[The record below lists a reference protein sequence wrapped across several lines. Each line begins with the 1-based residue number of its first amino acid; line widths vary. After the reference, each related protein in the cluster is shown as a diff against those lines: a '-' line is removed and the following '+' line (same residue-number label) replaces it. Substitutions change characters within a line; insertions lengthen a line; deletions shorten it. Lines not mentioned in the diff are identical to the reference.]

1 MKKDDVYREYKFYTA
16 SSDIYRA
23 YKLGIFDMEE
33 VENKVVPIVTE
44 KNNALVL
51 KKKKGKNTSLL
62 DEIKREDFTNNN
74 AVILKKREN
83 KREKKVR
90 FGVKS
95 NLIEENNL
103 PYFEEIRSEE
113 KQENENDKIEEFSRI
128 SNNSTD
134 RTYSQKTGGNNSFYT
149 NVDDRIYHNREIID
163 DRSDNGVDNYDA
175 YNGANNG
182 DKNKNT
188 DKNARKVK
196 NSGGKRK
203 KNGVLLVGLFMVAVF
218 MITFFACNFFIP
230 NSWGEDEIDKF
241 YFAVGKTAVTYED
254 AKSIADAYKAK
265 GGAGFIM
272 ESDLFVIADVYKTK
286 EEAESV
292 INNPNNKNAFSE
304 IQTLKEREYC
314 YDYVD
319 KNMLMVVSSALSY
332 VDTAFYDLKRISTGY
347 SQKEIDDIEA
357 KSRIVKVASKLKT
370 IKEMYDDNAVGVAN
384 DKVLRLKAQLGAAY
398 KQVADLSKSTNL
410 ASSIRYVYTSILIL
424 HIGLIE
430 DSYLKNDLPNRY

>member
-74 AVILKKREN
+74 AVILKKRGN

-113 KQENENDKIEEFSRI
+113 EKNKNEKIEEFSRI

-149 NVDDRIYHNREIID
+149 NVDDRIYRNREIID

-188 DKNARKVK
+188 DKNARKGK

-272 ESDLFVIADVYKTK
+272 ENDLFVIADVYKTK

-384 DKVLRLKAQLGAAY
+384 DKVLRLKAQLGATY

>member
-44 KNNALVL
+44 KNNAVVL

-113 KQENENDKIEEFSRI
+113 EKNKNEKIEEFSRI

-149 NVDDRIYHNREIID
+149 NVDDRIYRNREIID

-182 DKNKNT
+182 DKNNNT
-188 DKNARKVK
+188 DKIARKGK

-254 AKSIADAYKAK
+254 AQSIADAYKAK

-384 DKVLRLKAQLGAAY
+384 DKVLRLKAQLGATY

-430 DSYLKNDLPNRY
+430 DSYLKK

>member
-74 AVILKKREN
+74 AVILKKRGN

-113 KQENENDKIEEFSRI
+113 EKNKNEKIEEFSRI

-149 NVDDRIYHNREIID
+149 NVDDRIYRNREIID

-188 DKNARKVK
+188 DKNARKGK

-272 ESDLFVIADVYKTK
+272 ENDLFVIADVYKTK

-347 SQKEIDDIEA
+347 SQKEIDEIEA

-384 DKVLRLKAQLGAAY
+384 DKVLRLKAQLGATY

-430 DSYLKNDLPNRY
+430 DSYLKK

>member
-113 KQENENDKIEEFSRI
+113 KQENGNDKIEEFSRI

-384 DKVLRLKAQLGAAY
+384 DKVLRLKAQLGATY

>member
-74 AVILKKREN
+74 AVILKKRGN

-113 KQENENDKIEEFSRI
+113 EKNKNEKIEEFSRI

-149 NVDDRIYHNREIID
+149 NVDDRIYRNREIID

-188 DKNARKVK
+188 DKNARKGK

-272 ESDLFVIADVYKTK
+272 ENDLFVIADVYKTK

-384 DKVLRLKAQLGAAY
+384 DKVLRLKAQLGATY

-430 DSYLKNDLPNRY
+430 DSYLKK

>member
-113 KQENENDKIEEFSRI
+113 KQENGNDKIEEFSRI

-370 IKEMYDDNAVGVAN
+370 IKEMYDDNSVGVAN
-384 DKVLRLKAQLGAAY
+384 DKVLRLKAQLGATY

>member
-74 AVILKKREN
+74 AVILKKRGN

-113 KQENENDKIEEFSRI
+113 EKNKNEKIEEFSRI

-149 NVDDRIYHNREIID
+149 NVDDRIYRNREIID

-384 DKVLRLKAQLGAAY
+384 DKVLRLKAQLGATY

>member
-113 KQENENDKIEEFSRI
+113 EKNKNEKIEEFSRI

-149 NVDDRIYHNREIID
+149 NVDDRIYRNREIID

-182 DKNKNT
+182 DKNNNT
-188 DKNARKVK
+188 DKIARKGK

-254 AKSIADAYKAK
+254 AQSIADAYKAK

-347 SQKEIDDIEA
+347 SQKEIDEIEA

-384 DKVLRLKAQLGAAY
+384 DKVLRLKAQLGATY

-430 DSYLKNDLPNRY
+430 DSYLKK

>member
-1 MKKDDVYREYKFYTA
+1 VGVFFLKKDDVYREYKFYTA

-44 KNNALVL
+44 KNNAVVL

-103 PYFEEIRSEE
+103 PYFEEIRSEG
-113 KQENENDKIEEFSRI
+113 KQKNENDKIEEFSRI

-134 RTYSQKTGGNNSFYT
+134 RTYSQKTGGNNSFYI
-149 NVDDRIYHNREIID
+149 NVDDRIYRNREIID

-188 DKNARKVK
+188 DKNARKGK
-196 NSGGKRK
+196 NGGGKRK

-241 YFAVGKTAVTYED
+241 YFAVGKTAD
-254 AKSIADAYKAK
+254 RKS
-265 GGAGFIM
+265 
-272 ESDLFVIADVYKTK
+272 
-286 EEAESV
+286 
-292 INNPNNKNAFSE
+292 
-304 IQTLKEREYC
+304 
-314 YDYVD
+314 
-319 KNMLMVVSSALSY
+319 VV
-332 VDTAFYDLKRISTGY
+332 
-347 SQKEIDDIEA
+347 
-357 KSRIVKVASKLKT
+357 
-370 IKEMYDDNAVGVAN
+370 
-384 DKVLRLKAQLGAAY
+384 
-398 KQVADLSKSTNL
+398 
-410 ASSIRYVYTSILIL
+410 
-424 HIGLIE
+424 
-430 DSYLKNDLPNRY
+430 